1 MKAIY
6 LTGFMGVGKTTVG
19 KALADNLNLNV
30 IDLDDYIEE
39 KLSADIPSIFQKK
52 GEAYFRDQEQL
63 ALQELPT
70 SDLVITT
77 GGGVVLREVNRSHMK
92 ANGIVIHLEATVDT
106 IFDRLSEGG
115 RPLANGKSKREIAQM
130 VDERKPMYLDAHAS
144 IETDKKSI
152 EEIVEEISTWIKS
165 VEIA

>member
-6 LTGFMGVGKTTVG
+6 LTGFMGAGKTTVG
-19 KALADNLNLNV
+19 KALADDLNLNV
-30 IDLDDYIEE
+30 IDLDDYIEK
-39 KLSADIPSIFQKK
+39 KLSDEIPSIFQNK

-70 SDLVITT
+70 SDHVITT
-77 GGGVVLREVNRSHMK
+77 GGGVVLREENRTYMK
-92 ANGIVIHLEATVDT
+92 TNGIVIHLEANVDT

-115 RPLANGKSKREIAQM
+115 RPLANGKSKRQIAQM
-130 VDERKPMYLDAHAS
+130 VEEREPMYSEAHTS
-144 IETDKKSI
+144 IETDNKSI
-152 EEIVEEISTWIKS
+152 EQIVKEISSWIKS